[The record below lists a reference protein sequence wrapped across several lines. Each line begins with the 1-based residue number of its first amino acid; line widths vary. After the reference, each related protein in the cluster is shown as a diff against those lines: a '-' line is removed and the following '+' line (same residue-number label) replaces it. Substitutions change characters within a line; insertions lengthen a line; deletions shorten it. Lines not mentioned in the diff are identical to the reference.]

1 MKNRFWL
8 TRGAAAG
15 LLLFSLVLLTACGSD
30 LPKGAVAQ
38 VGQVLISEDAFKEMK
53 TLYESAGRAP
63 DEDAQ
68 KDEYRR
74 FEQAIAEYLVNL
86 QILEQEAAAYKV
98 KVTEADVE
106 EEIALFMDMFQGD
119 QKRFEAALEKQHLS
133 LEQFTEQTRERL
145 LLERMKAAVTADVKV
160 TDTEVKAY
168 YEANKS
174 DYVHPEERETSH
186 ILIAVPSGDDGATP
200 TQADWDVALS
210 EAEKIRGEIQ
220 NGADFSAQARKY
232 SDDESTSESGGD
244 LGPVTK
250 GQMVPAFEEAVFS
263 LKKSEISEPVKTP
276 YGYHLIVVT
285 GITPEEQLSYDR
297 VKEGIR
303 TSLLEQKI
311 EQAWDSWLAQKR
323 AQVGVVYRAD
333 LELEDSGSVESDT
346 ETTESDTE
354 TTEPDPET
362 GEETPTTDTSAE

>member
-1 MKNRFWL
+1 
-8 TRGAAAG
+8 
-15 LLLFSLVLLTACGSD
+15 
-30 LPKGAVAQ
+30 
-38 VGQVLISEDAFKEMK
+38 
-53 TLYESAGRAP
+53 
-63 DEDAQ
+63 
-68 KDEYRR
+68 
-74 FEQAIAEYLVNL
+74 
-86 QILEQEAAAYKV
+86 
-98 KVTEADVE
+98 
-106 EEIALFMDMFQGD
+106 
-119 QKRFEAALEKQHLS
+119 
-133 LEQFTEQTRERL
+133 
-145 LLERMKAAVTADVKV
+145 
-160 TDTEVKAY
+160 
-168 YEANKS
+168 
-174 DYVHPEERETSH
+174 
-186 ILIAVPSGDDGATP
+186 
-200 TQADWDVALS
+200 
-210 EAEKIRGEIQ
+210 
-220 NGADFSAQARKY
+220 
-232 SDDESTSESGGD
+232 
-244 LGPVTK
+244 
-250 GQMVPAFEEAVFS
+250 MVPAFEEAVFS